1 MCKFYLLLNEKHY
14 FFQRVTIKLFF
25 SFFFIL
31 RINKHPHLVCFLC
44 SLLSTTSDKLSAT
57 GTAYPS
63 GAPEFTSR
71 CSILS
76 FLLFGHYIVCPWIYS
91 LWLPLWYLHNFL
103 SCILW
108 FSIWLD
114 ASHIK
119 KTYQKTKTSIYVCKY
134 ILKSSIS
141 EAIKFYS
148 SIFNRLFE
156 CYTT

>member
-1 MCKFYLLLNEKHY
+1 MCNFYLLLNEKHY
-14 FFQRVTIKLFF
+14 FFQRATIKLFF

-31 RINKHPHLVCFLC
+31 HIYKHPHLVCFLC
-44 SLLSTTSDKLSAT
+44 LLVSTTSDKLSEA
-57 GTAYPS
+57 GTVYPS
-63 GAPEFTSR
+63 RAPDFPQVTQYLVFFFFQH
-71 CSILS
+71 C
-76 FLLFGHYIVCPWIYS
+76 IVCPSIYN

-119 KTYQKTKTSIYVCKY
+119 KTNEKTKTSIFVCKY

-148 SIFNRLFE
+148 SIFIWLFE